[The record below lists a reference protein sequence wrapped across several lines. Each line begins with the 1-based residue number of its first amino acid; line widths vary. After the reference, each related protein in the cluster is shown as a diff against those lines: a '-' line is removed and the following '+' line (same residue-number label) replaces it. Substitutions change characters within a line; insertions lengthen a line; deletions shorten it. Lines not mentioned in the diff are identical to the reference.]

1 MPYIGGMTIAADPR
15 AFLYR
20 SGELDPD
27 SAQRLTAE
35 TLAKADDGELYL
47 QYRKS
52 EAFGFDDGR
61 LKTASYDTQS
71 GFGLRAVSGE
81 MTAFAHSNELS
92 AAAIR
97 RAGETMALIDPS
109 ARPKATPPQGTN
121 RHLYTDADPI
131 DLVPFADK
139 VNLCL
144 GVDAAARARDP
155 RVAQVSVGLS
165 GSWSVVEIVRPDG
178 FVATD
183 IRPLVRLNV
192 SIVVEANGR
201 RETGNFGIGGRYLY
215 DRLMGEEVWNRAIDE
230 ALAQA
235 LVNLE
240 SVDAPAGEMTV
251 LLGPGWPGVL
261 LHEAVGHGLE
271 GDFNRKGT
279 SAFSGRIGERVAAAG
294 VTVVD
299 DGSIMDRR
307 GSLSIDDE
315 GTPTQENVLIEDGI
329 LKGYMQD
336 RLNARLMGE
345 EVWNRAI
352 DEALAQALV
361 NLESVDAPAGE
372 MTVLLGPGWP
382 GVLLHEAVGHGLEG
396 DFNRKGT
403 SAFSGRI
410 GERVA
415 AAGVTVVDDGSIM
428 DRRGSLSIDDEGTPT
443 QENVLIED
451 GILKGYMQDRLN
463 ARLMGV
469 APTGN
474 GRRQSFEHAPMPRM
488 TNTFMRGGNDDP
500 AELMSR
506 VKKGIYAKSFGGG
519 QVDIVSGKFVFSC
532 TEAYRIENGTLGA
545 PIKGATL
552 IGDGPT
558 VLTKVTGIGNDF
570 ALDEGIGMCGKDG
583 QGVPAGVGQPTLLV
597 SGLTVGGTAV

>member
-1 MPYIGGMTIAADPR
+1 MTISADPR
-15 AFLYR
+15 SFLY
-20 SGELDPD
+20 GQGLDPD
-27 SAQRLTAE
+27 AAIRLTGQA
-35 TLAKADDGELYL
+35 LARADDGELYL

-52 EAFGFDDGR
+52 ESFGFDDGR

-81 MTAFAHSNELS
+81 TTAFAHANELS

-109 ARPKATPPQGTN
+109 TQARSSAPKRTN

-144 GVDAAARARDP
+144 AVDAAARARDR
-155 RVAQVSVGLS
+155 RVAQVSVSLS
-165 GSWSVVEIVRPDG
+165 GSWSVVEIVRADG

-192 SIVVEANGR
+192 SITVAAGGR
-201 RETGNFGIGGRYLY
+201 RETGSFGIGGRYLY
-215 DRLMGEEVWNRAIDE
+215 DRLMGEDVWNRAIDE
-230 ALAQA
+230 ALRQA

-240 SVDAPAGEMTV
+240 SVEAPAGEMTV

-279 SAFSGRIGERVAAAG
+279 SAFSGRIGERVAAPG

-299 DGSIMDRR
+299 DGAILDRR
-307 GSLSIDDE
+307 GSLTIDDE

-329 LKGYMQD
+329 LKGYMHD
-336 RLNARLMGE
+336 RLNARLMG
-345 EVWNRAI
+345 
-352 DEALAQALV
+352 
-361 NLESVDAPAGE
+361 
-372 MTVLLGPGWP
+372 M
-382 GVLLHEAVGHGLEG
+382 
-396 DFNRKGT
+396 
-403 SAFSGRI
+403 
-410 GERVA
+410 
-415 AAGVTVVDDGSIM
+415 
-428 DRRGSLSIDDEGTPT
+428 
-443 QENVLIED
+443 
-451 GILKGYMQDRLN
+451 
-463 ARLMGV
+463 

-474 GRRQSFEHAPMPRM
+474 GRRESFEHAPMPRM
-488 TNTFMRGGNDDP
+488 TNTFMRAGSDDP
-500 AELMSR
+500 AELMRR
-506 VKKGIYAKSFGGG
+506 VKKGIFASAFGGG

-532 TEAYRIENGTLGA
+532 TEAYEIENGRLGA

-552 IGDGPT
+552 IGDGPS
-558 VLTKVTGIGNDF
+558 VLTRVEGIGDDF
-570 ALDEGIGMCGKDG
+570 ALDEGIGMCGKGG

-597 SGLTVGGTAV
+597 GGLTVGGRAM